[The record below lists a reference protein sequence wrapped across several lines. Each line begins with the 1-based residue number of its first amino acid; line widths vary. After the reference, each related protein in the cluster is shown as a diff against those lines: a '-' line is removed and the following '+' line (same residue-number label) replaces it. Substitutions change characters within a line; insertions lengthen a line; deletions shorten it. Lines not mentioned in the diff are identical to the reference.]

1 MFKRKGPEG
10 PLEHLARSARGA
22 NRGEGEGVSYRVI
35 VEVIVAVTI
44 PKVCQSLDARKNAIE
59 GDVFREGAV
68 GGFAVGGE
76 AVVGEVNVDG
86 VGHCR
91 AFLLGSS

>member
-10 PLEHLARSARGA
+10 PLEHLTRSVRGA
-22 NRGEGEGVSYRVI
+22 NRGEGEGAGYRVI
-35 VEVIVAVTI
+35 VEVIVAIVV
-44 PKVCQSLDARKNAIE
+44 PKVCQSLDARKDAIE
-59 GDVFREGAV
+59 GDIRNHGAV

-76 AVVGEVNVDG
+76 AVVGEANVDG
-86 VGHCR
+86 VSHCR